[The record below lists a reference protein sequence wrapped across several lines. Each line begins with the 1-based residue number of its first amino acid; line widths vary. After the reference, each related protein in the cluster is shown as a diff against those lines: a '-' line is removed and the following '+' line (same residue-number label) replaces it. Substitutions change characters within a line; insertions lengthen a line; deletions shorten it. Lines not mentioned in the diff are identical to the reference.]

1 MTTSG
6 TSSFNL
12 DIEELIQE
20 AYERIGID
28 GSRSG
33 YQLKSA
39 RRSINLL
46 LSEWDNRG
54 VHLWKVKKA
63 TVNLVLGQA
72 EYNYAADPTN
82 FPNDI
87 NDVLEAYVR
96 NNTSPNASQ
105 PTDISL
111 SKIDRSAY
119 AALPNK
125 LSQGTPSQY
134 YVQRTYQPS
143 IFLYQTP
150 GSGFSSAST
159 PSNYQLKF
167 YYLAKIEDAGKY
179 TNTPDVVYRFLPCL
193 TSGLAYYLS
202 ITYKPEKS
210 DMLKMMYEDELQRAL
225 TEDGQRTSVFISPKT
240 YYGEGI

>member
-1 MTTSG
+1 MATSG
-6 TSSFNL
+6 TTSFNL
-12 DIEELIQE
+12 DIDELIQE

-54 VHLWKVKKA
+54 VHLWKVEKA

-82 FPNDI
+82 FPNNI
-87 NDVLEAYVR
+87 NDVLEAYIR
-96 NNTSPNASQ
+96 NNTVTTAPV
-105 PTDISL
+105 DISL
-111 SKIDRSAY
+111 TKIDRSAY

-134 YVQRTYQPS
+134 YVQRTYSPS
-143 IFLYQTP
+143 IFLYQTA
-150 GSGFSSAST
+150 GSNYSNSAS
-159 PSNYQLKF
+159 PSDFQFKF
-167 YYLAKIEDAGKY
+167 YYLAKLEDAGAY
-179 TNTPDVVYRFLPCL
+179 TNTPDVVFRFLPAL
-193 TSGLAYYLS
+193 TSGMAYYLS
-202 ITYKPEKS
+202 IKHSPQRTQE
-210 DMLKMMYEDELQRAL
+210 LRLFYEDDLQRAL
-225 TEDGQRTSVFISPKT
+225 TEDGQRTSLFISPKT
-240 YYGEGI
+240 YFGDGL

>member
-1 MTTSG
+1 MATSG
-6 TSSFNL
+6 TTSFNL
-12 DIEELIQE
+12 DIDELIQE

-39 RRSINLL
+39 RRSINIL

-54 VHLWKVKKA
+54 VHLWKVEKA

-82 FPNDI
+82 FPNNI

-96 NNTSPNASQ
+96 NNTVTTNPV
-105 PTDISL
+105 DISL

-134 YVQRTYQPS
+134 YVQRTVNPS
-143 IFLYQTP
+143 IFLYQTA
-150 GSGFSSAST
+150 GSNYSNSSN
-159 PSNYQLKF
+159 PSNYQFIF
-167 YYLAKIEDAGKY
+167 YYLARIEDAGTY
-179 TNTPDVVYRFLPCL
+179 TNTPNVVFRFLPAL
-193 TSGLAYYLS
+193 TSGLAYYLAV
-202 ITYKPEKS
+202 KHAPERIEQLR
-210 DMLKMMYEDELQRAL
+210 MLYEDDLQRAL
-225 TEDGQRTSVFISPKT
+225 QEDSQRTSLYISPKA
-240 YYGEGI
+240 YFGDGM

>member
-6 TSSFNL
+6 TTSFNL
-12 DIEELIQE
+12 DIDELIQE

-54 VHLWKVKKA
+54 VHLWKVEKA

-82 FPNDI
+82 FPNNI

-96 NNTSPNASQ
+96 NNTVTTAPV
-105 PTDISL
+105 DISL

-119 AALPNK
+119 ASLPNK

-134 YVQRTYQPS
+134 YVQRTVNPS
-143 IFLYQTP
+143 IFLYQTA
-150 GSGFSSAST
+150 GSNYSNSSN
-159 PSNYQLKF
+159 PSNYQFIF
-167 YYLAKIEDAGKY
+167 YYLARIEDAGTY
-179 TNTPDVVYRFLPCL
+179 TNTPNVVFRFLPAL
-193 TSGLAYYLS
+193 TSGLAYYLAV
-202 ITYKPEKS
+202 KHAPERIEQLR
-210 DMLKMMYEDELQRAL
+210 MLYEDDLQRAL
-225 TEDGQRTSVFISPKT
+225 QEDSQRTSLYISPKA
-240 YYGEGI
+240 YFGDGM

>member
-6 TSSFNL
+6 TTSFNL
-12 DIEELIQE
+12 DIDELIQE

-33 YQLKSA
+33 YHLRSA

-54 VHLWKVKKA
+54 VHLWKVQKA
-63 TVNLVLGQA
+63 TVNLILGQA
-72 EYNYAADPTN
+72 EYNYAADPTS
-82 FPNDI
+82 FPNNI

-96 NNTSPNASQ
+96 NNSVPASPV
-105 PTDISL
+105 DISL

-134 YVQRTYQPS
+134 YVQRTISPS
-143 IFLYQTP
+143 IFLYQTA
-150 GSGFSSAST
+150 G
-159 PSNYQLKF
+159 SNYSSSTNPTNFQFVF
-167 YYLAKIEDAGKY
+167 YYLARIEDAGSY
-179 TNTPDVVYRFLPCL
+179 LNTPDVVFRFLPAL

-202 ITYKPEKS
+202 VKHAPERIEQLR
-210 DMLKMMYEDELQRAL
+210 MLYEDDIQRAL
-225 TEDGQRTSVFISPKT
+225 LEDGQRTSLFVSPKS
-240 YYGEGI
+240 YFGDGM

>member
-1 MTTSG
+1 MATSG
-6 TSSFNL
+6 TTSFNL
-12 DIEELIQE
+12 DIDELIQE

-54 VHLWKVKKA
+54 VHLWKVEKA

-82 FPNDI
+82 FPNNI

-96 NNTSPNASQ
+96 NNTVTTAPV
-105 PTDISL
+105 DISL

-134 YVQRTYQPS
+134 YVQRTVNPS
-143 IFLYQTP
+143 IFLYQTA
-150 GSGFSSAST
+150 G
-159 PSNYQLKF
+159 SNYSNASNPTNFQLVF
-167 YYLAKIEDAGKY
+167 YFLARIEDAGSY
-179 TNTPDVVYRFLPCL
+179 TNTPNVVFRFLPAL
-193 TSGLAYYLS
+193 TSGLAYYLAV
-202 ITYKPEKS
+202 KHAPERIEQLR
-210 DMLKMMYEDELQRAL
+210 MLYEDDLQRAL
-225 TEDGQRTSVFISPKT
+225 QEDSQRTSLYISPKA
-240 YYGEGI
+240 YFGDGM

>member
-6 TSSFNL
+6 TTSFNL

-33 YQLKSA
+33 YQLRSA

-54 VHLWKVKKA
+54 VHLWKVQKA

-82 FPNDI
+82 FPNNI

-96 NNTSPNASQ
+96 NNTVTTAPV
-105 PTDISL
+105 DISL
-111 SKIDRSAY
+111 TKIDRSAY

-134 YVQRTYQPS
+134 YVQRTVNPS
-143 IFLYQTP
+143 IFLYQTA
-150 GSGFSSAST
+150 GSNYSNASN
-159 PSNYQLKF
+159 PSNFQFIF
-167 YYLAKIEDAGKY
+167 YYLARIEDAGTY
-179 TNTPDVVYRFLPCL
+179 TNTPDIVFRFLPAL
-193 TSGLAYYLS
+193 TSGLAYYLAV
-202 ITYKPEKS
+202 KHAPEKIEQLR
-210 DMLKMMYEDELQRAL
+210 MLYEDDLQRAL
-225 TEDGQRTSVFISPKT
+225 TEDSQRTSLYISPKS
-240 YYGEGI
+240 YFGEGM

>member
-6 TSSFNL
+6 TTSFNL

-33 YQLKSA
+33 YQLRSA

-54 VHLWKVKKA
+54 VHLWKVQKA

-82 FPNDI
+82 FPNNI

-96 NNTSPNASQ
+96 NNTVTTAPV
-105 PTDISL
+105 DISL
-111 SKIDRSAY
+111 TKIDRSAY

-134 YVQRTYQPS
+134 YVQRTVNPS
-143 IFLYQTP
+143 IFLYQTA
-150 GSGFSSAST
+150 GSNYSNASN
-159 PSNYQLKF
+159 PSNFQFIF
-167 YYLAKIEDAGKY
+167 YYLARIEDAGTY
-179 TNTPDVVYRFLPCL
+179 TNTPDVVFRFLPAL
-193 TSGLAYYLS
+193 TSGLAYYLAV
-202 ITYKPEKS
+202 KHAPEKIEQLR
-210 DMLKMMYEDELQRAL
+210 MLYEDDLQRAL
-225 TEDGQRTSVFISPKT
+225 TEDSQRTSLYISPKS
-240 YYGEGI
+240 YFGEGM

>member
-1 MTTSG
+1 MATSG
-6 TSSFNL
+6 TTSFNL
-12 DIEELIQE
+12 DIDELIQE

-39 RRSINLL
+39 RRSINIL

-54 VHLWKVKKA
+54 VHLWKVEKA

-82 FPNDI
+82 FPNNI

-96 NNTSPNASQ
+96 NNTVTTNPV
-105 PTDISL
+105 DISL

-119 AALPNK
+119 ASLPNK

-134 YVQRTYQPS
+134 YVQRTVNPS
-143 IFLYQTP
+143 IFLYQTA
-150 GSGFSSAST
+150 GSNYSNSSN
-159 PSNYQLKF
+159 PSNYQFIF
-167 YYLAKIEDAGKY
+167 YYLARIEDAGTY
-179 TNTPDVVYRFLPCL
+179 TNTPNVVFRFLPAL
-193 TSGLAYYLS
+193 TSGLAYYLAV
-202 ITYKPEKS
+202 KHAPERIEQLR
-210 DMLKMMYEDELQRAL
+210 MLYEDDLQRAL
-225 TEDGQRTSVFISPKT
+225 QEDSQRTSLYISPKA
-240 YYGEGI
+240 YFGDGM

>member
-6 TSSFNL
+6 TTSFNL
-12 DIEELIQE
+12 DIDELIQE

-33 YQLKSA
+33 YQLRSA

-54 VHLWKVKKA
+54 VHLWKVQKA

-82 FPNDI
+82 FPNNI

-96 NNTSPNASQ
+96 NNTVTTAPV
-105 PTDISL
+105 DISL
-111 SKIDRSAY
+111 TKIDRSAY

-134 YVQRTYQPS
+134 YVQRTVNPS
-143 IFLYQTP
+143 IFLYQTA
-150 GSGFSSAST
+150 GSNYSNSSN
-159 PSNYQLKF
+159 PSNYQFIF
-167 YYLAKIEDAGKY
+167 YYLARIEDAGTY
-179 TNTPDVVYRFLPCL
+179 LNTPDVVFRFLPAL

-202 ITYKPEKS
+202 VKHAPEKIEQLR
-210 DMLKMMYEDELQRAL
+210 MLYEDDLQRAL
-225 TEDGQRTSVFISPKT
+225 QEDSQRTSLYISPKS
-240 YYGEGI
+240 YFGEGM

>member
-6 TSSFNL
+6 TTTFNL

-20 AYERIGID
+20 AYERINID

-33 YQLKSA
+33 YQLRSA

-82 FPNDI
+82 FPDDI

-96 NNTSPNASQ
+96 NNTVTTAPV
-105 PTDISL
+105 DISL
-111 SKIDRSAY
+111 TKIDRSAY

-134 YVQRTYQPS
+134 YVQRTYSPS
-143 IFLYQTP
+143 IFLYQTA
-150 GSGFSSAST
+150 GANYSNASN
-159 PSNYQLKF
+159 PSNYQFIF
-167 YYLAKIEDAGKY
+167 YYLARIQDAGTY
-179 TNTPDVVYRFLPCL
+179 TNTPDVVFRFLPAL
-193 TSGLAYYLS
+193 TSGLAYYLAV
-202 ITYKPEKS
+202 KHAPEKIEQLR
-210 DMLKMMYEDELQRAL
+210 MLYEDDLQRAL
-225 TEDGQRTSVFISPKT
+225 TEDSQRTSLYISPKS
-240 YYGEGI
+240 YFGEGM

>member
-1 MTTSG
+1 MATSG
-6 TSSFNL
+6 TTSFNL
-12 DIEELIQE
+12 DIDELIQE

-54 VHLWKVKKA
+54 VHLWKVEKA

-82 FPNDI
+82 FPNNI

-96 NNTSPNASQ
+96 NNTVTTAPV
-105 PTDISL
+105 DISL

-119 AALPNK
+119 ASLPNK

-134 YVQRTYQPS
+134 YVQRTVNPS
-143 IFLYQTP
+143 IFLYQTA
-150 GSGFSSAST
+150 GSNYSNSSN
-159 PSNYQLKF
+159 PSNYQFIF
-167 YYLAKIEDAGKY
+167 YYLARIEDAGTY
-179 TNTPDVVYRFLPCL
+179 TNTPNVVFRFLPAL
-193 TSGLAYYLS
+193 TSGLAYYLAV
-202 ITYKPEKS
+202 KHAPERIEQLR
-210 DMLKMMYEDELQRAL
+210 MLYEDDLQRAL
-225 TEDGQRTSVFISPKT
+225 QEDSQRTSLYISPKS
-240 YYGEGI
+240 YFGEGM

>member
-1 MTTSG
+1 MATSG
-6 TSSFNL
+6 TTSFNL
-12 DIEELIQE
+12 DIDELIQE

-54 VHLWKVKKA
+54 VHLWKVEKA

-82 FPNDI
+82 FPNNI

-96 NNTSPNASQ
+96 NNTVTTNPV
-105 PTDISL
+105 DISL

-119 AALPNK
+119 ASLPNK

-134 YVQRTYQPS
+134 YVQRTVNPS
-143 IFLYQTP
+143 IFLYQTA
-150 GSGFSSAST
+150 GSNYSNASN
-159 PSNYQLKF
+159 PSNYQFIF
-167 YYLAKIEDAGKY
+167 YYLARIEDAGTY
-179 TNTPDVVYRFLPCL
+179 TNTPNVVFRFLPAL
-193 TSGLAYYLS
+193 TSGLAYYLAV
-202 ITYKPEKS
+202 KHAPERIEQLR
-210 DMLKMMYEDELQRAL
+210 MLYEDDLQRAL
-225 TEDGQRTSVFISPKT
+225 QEDSQRTSLYISPKS
-240 YYGEGI
+240 YFGEGM

>member
-1 MTTSG
+1 MATSG
-6 TSSFNL
+6 TTSFNL
-12 DIEELIQE
+12 DIDELIQE

-39 RRSINLL
+39 RRSINIL

-54 VHLWKVKKA
+54 VHLWKVEKA
-63 TVNLVLGQA
+63 TVNLILGQA

-82 FPNDI
+82 FPNNI

-96 NNTSPNASQ
+96 NNTVTTNPV
-105 PTDISL
+105 DISL

-134 YVQRTYQPS
+134 YVQRTVNPS
-143 IFLYQTP
+143 IFLYQTA
-150 GSGFSSAST
+150 GSNYSNASN
-159 PSNYQLKF
+159 PSNYQFIF
-167 YYLAKIEDAGKY
+167 YYLARIEDAGTY
-179 TNTPDVVYRFLPCL
+179 TNTPNVVFRFLPAL
-193 TSGLAYYLS
+193 TSGLAYYLAV
-202 ITYKPEKS
+202 KHAPERIEQLR
-210 DMLKMMYEDELQRAL
+210 MLYEDDLQRAL
-225 TEDGQRTSVFISPKT
+225 QEDNQRTSLYISPKA
-240 YYGEGI
+240 YFGDGV

>member
-6 TSSFNL
+6 TTSFNL
-12 DIEELIQE
+12 DIDELIQE

-54 VHLWKVKKA
+54 VHLWKVEKA

-82 FPNDI
+82 FPNNI

-96 NNTSPNASQ
+96 NNSVPASPV
-105 PTDISL
+105 DISL

-119 AALPNK
+119 ASLPNK

-134 YVQRTYQPS
+134 YVQRTVNPS
-143 IFLYQTP
+143 IFLYQTA
-150 GSGFSSAST
+150 GSNYSNSSN
-159 PSNYQLKF
+159 PSNYQFIF
-167 YYLAKIEDAGKY
+167 YYLARIEDAGTY
-179 TNTPDVVYRFLPCL
+179 TNTPNVVFRFLPAL
-193 TSGLAYYLS
+193 TSGLAYYLAV
-202 ITYKPEKS
+202 KHAPERIEQLR
-210 DMLKMMYEDELQRAL
+210 MLYEDDLQRAL
-225 TEDGQRTSVFISPKT
+225 QEDSLRTSLYISPKA
-240 YYGEGI
+240 YFGDGM

>member
-6 TSSFNL
+6 TTSFNL

-33 YQLKSA
+33 YQLRSA

-54 VHLWKVKKA
+54 VHLWKVQKA

-82 FPNDI
+82 FPNNI

-96 NNTSPNASQ
+96 NNTVTTAPV
-105 PTDISL
+105 DISL
-111 SKIDRSAY
+111 TKIDRSAY

-134 YVQRTYQPS
+134 YVQRTVNPS
-143 IFLYQTP
+143 IFLYQTA
-150 GSGFSSAST
+150 GSNYSNASN
-159 PSNYQLKF
+159 PSNFQLIF
-167 YYLAKIEDAGKY
+167 YYLARIEDAGTY
-179 TNTPDVVYRFLPCL
+179 TNTPDVVFRFLPAL
-193 TSGLAYYLS
+193 TSGLAYYLAV
-202 ITYKPEKS
+202 KHAPEKIEQLR
-210 DMLKMMYEDELQRAL
+210 MLYEDDLQRAL
-225 TEDGQRTSVFISPKT
+225 TEDSQRTSLYISPKS
-240 YYGEGI
+240 YFGEGM

>member
-1 MTTSG
+1 MATSG
-6 TSSFNL
+6 TTSFNL
-12 DIEELIQE
+12 DIDELIQE

-54 VHLWKVKKA
+54 VHLWKVEKA

-82 FPNDI
+82 FPNNI

-96 NNTSPNASQ
+96 NNTVTTNPV
-105 PTDISL
+105 DISL

-134 YVQRTYQPS
+134 YVQRTVNPS
-143 IFLYQTP
+143 IFLYQTA
-150 GSGFSSAST
+150 GSNYSNASN
-159 PSNYQLKF
+159 PSNYQFIF
-167 YYLAKIEDAGKY
+167 YYLARIEDAGTY
-179 TNTPDVVYRFLPCL
+179 TNTPNVVFRFLPAL
-193 TSGLAYYLS
+193 TSGLAYYLAV
-202 ITYKPEKS
+202 KHAPERIEQLR
-210 DMLKMMYEDELQRAL
+210 MLYEDDLQRAL
-225 TEDGQRTSVFISPKT
+225 QEDSQRTSLYISPKS
-240 YYGEGI
+240 YFGDGM

>member
-1 MTTSG
+1 MATSG
-6 TSSFNL
+6 TTSFNL
-12 DIEELIQE
+12 DIDELIQE

-54 VHLWKVKKA
+54 VHLWKVEKA

-82 FPNDI
+82 FPNNI
-87 NDVLEAYVR
+87 NDVLEAYIR
-96 NNTSPNASQ
+96 NNTVTTAPV
-105 PTDISL
+105 DISL
-111 SKIDRSAY
+111 TKIDRSAY

-134 YVQRTYQPS
+134 YVQRTVNPS
-143 IFLYQTP
+143 IFLYQTA
-150 GSGFSSAST
+150 GSNYSNSSN
-159 PSNYQLKF
+159 PSNYQFIF
-167 YYLAKIEDAGKY
+167 YYLARIEDAGTY
-179 TNTPDVVYRFLPCL
+179 TNTPNVVFRFLPAL
-193 TSGLAYYLS
+193 TSGLAYYLAV
-202 ITYKPEKS
+202 KHAPERIEQLR
-210 DMLKMMYEDELQRAL
+210 MLYEDDLQRAL
-225 TEDGQRTSVFISPKT
+225 QEDSQRTSLYISPKS
-240 YYGEGI
+240 YFGEGM

>member
-1 MTTSG
+1 MATSG
-6 TSSFNL
+6 TTSFNL
-12 DIEELIQE
+12 DIDELIQE

-54 VHLWKVKKA
+54 VHLWKVEKA

-82 FPNDI
+82 FPNNI
-87 NDVLEAYVR
+87 NDVLEAYIR
-96 NNTSPNASQ
+96 NNTVTTAPV
-105 PTDISL
+105 DISL
-111 SKIDRSAY
+111 TKIDRSAY

-134 YVQRTYQPS
+134 YVQRTVNPS
-143 IFLYQTP
+143 IFLYQTA
-150 GSGFSSAST
+150 GSNYSNASN
-159 PSNYQLKF
+159 PSNYQVIF
-167 YYLAKIEDAGKY
+167 YYLARIEDAGTY
-179 TNTPDVVYRFLPCL
+179 TNTPNVVFRFLPAL
-193 TSGLAYYLS
+193 TSGLAYYLAV
-202 ITYKPEKS
+202 KHAPERIEQLR
-210 DMLKMMYEDELQRAL
+210 MLYEDDLQRAL
-225 TEDGQRTSVFISPKT
+225 QEDSQRTSLYISPKS
-240 YYGEGI
+240 YFGEGM

>member
-6 TSSFNL
+6 TTSFNL

-33 YQLKSA
+33 YQLRSA

-96 NNTSPNASQ
+96 NNTVTTAPV
-105 PTDISL
+105 DISL
-111 SKIDRSAY
+111 TKIDRSAY

-134 YVQRTYQPS
+134 YVQRTYSPS
-143 IFLYQTP
+143 IFLYQTA
-150 GSGFSSAST
+150 GANYSNASN
-159 PSNYQLKF
+159 PSNFQVIF
-167 YYLAKIEDAGKY
+167 YYLAKIEDAGTY
-179 TNTPDVVYRFLPCL
+179 TNTPDVVFRFLPSL
-193 TSGLAYYLS
+193 TSGLAYYLAV
-202 ITYKPEKS
+202 KHAPEKIEQLR
-210 DMLKMMYEDELQRAL
+210 MLYEDDLQRAL
-225 TEDGQRTSVFISPKT
+225 TEDSQRTSLYISPKS
-240 YYGEGI
+240 YFGEGM

>member
-1 MTTSG
+1 MATSG
-6 TSSFNL
+6 TTSFNL
-12 DIEELIQE
+12 DIDELIQE

-54 VHLWKVKKA
+54 VHLWKVEKA

-82 FPNDI
+82 FPNNI

-96 NNTSPNASQ
+96 NNTVTTNPV
-105 PTDISL
+105 DISL
-111 SKIDRSAY
+111 TKIDRSAY

-134 YVQRTYQPS
+134 YVQRTVNPS
-143 IFLYQTP
+143 IFLYQTA
-150 GSGFSSAST
+150 GSNYSNASN
-159 PSNYQLKF
+159 PSNFQFIF
-167 YYLAKIEDAGKY
+167 YYLARIEDAGTY
-179 TNTPDVVYRFLPCL
+179 TNTPNVVFRFLPAL
-193 TSGLAYYLS
+193 TSGLAYYLAV
-202 ITYKPEKS
+202 KHAPERIEQLR
-210 DMLKMMYEDELQRAL
+210 MLYEDDLQRAL
-225 TEDGQRTSVFISPKT
+225 QEDSQRTSLYISPKA
-240 YYGEGI
+240 YFGDGV

>member
-1 MTTSG
+1 MATSG
-6 TSSFNL
+6 TTSFNL
-12 DIEELIQE
+12 DIDELIQE

-54 VHLWKVKKA
+54 VHLWKVEKA

-82 FPNDI
+82 FPNNI

-96 NNTSPNASQ
+96 NNTVTTNPV
-105 PTDISL
+105 DISL

-119 AALPNK
+119 ASLPNK

-134 YVQRTYQPS
+134 YVQRTVNPS
-143 IFLYQTP
+143 IFLYQTA
-150 GSGFSSAST
+150 GSNYSNSSN
-159 PSNYQLKF
+159 PSNYQFIF
-167 YYLAKIEDAGKY
+167 YYLARIEDAGTY
-179 TNTPDVVYRFLPCL
+179 TNTPNVVFRFLPAL
-193 TSGLAYYLS
+193 TSGLAYYLAV
-202 ITYKPEKS
+202 KHAPERIEQLR
-210 DMLKMMYEDELQRAL
+210 MLYEDDLQRAL
-225 TEDGQRTSVFISPKT
+225 QEDSQRTSLYISPKS
-240 YYGEGI
+240 YFGDGM

>member
-1 MTTSG
+1 MATSG
-6 TSSFNL
+6 TTSFNL
-12 DIEELIQE
+12 DIDELIQE

-54 VHLWKVKKA
+54 VHLWKVEKA

-82 FPNDI
+82 FPNNI

-96 NNTSPNASQ
+96 NNTVTTNPV
-105 PTDISL
+105 DISL

-119 AALPNK
+119 ASLPNK

-134 YVQRTYQPS
+134 YVQRTVNPS
-143 IFLYQTP
+143 IFLYQTA
-150 GSGFSSAST
+150 GSNYSNSSN
-159 PSNYQLKF
+159 PSNYQFIF
-167 YYLAKIEDAGKY
+167 YYLARIEDAGTY
-179 TNTPDVVYRFLPCL
+179 TNTPNVVFRFLPAL
-193 TSGLAYYLS
+193 TSGLAYYLAV
-202 ITYKPEKS
+202 KHAPERIEQLR
-210 DMLKMMYEDELQRAL
+210 MLYEDDLQRAL
-225 TEDGQRTSVFISPKT
+225 QEDSQRTSLYISPKS
-240 YYGEGI
+240 YFGEGM

>member
-1 MTTSG
+1 MATSG
-6 TSSFNL
+6 TTSFNL
-12 DIEELIQE
+12 DIDELIQE

-54 VHLWKVKKA
+54 VHLWKVEKA
-63 TVNLVLGQA
+63 TVSLVLGQA

-82 FPNDI
+82 FPNNI

-96 NNTSPNASQ
+96 NNTVTTAPV
-105 PTDISL
+105 DISL

-134 YVQRTYQPS
+134 YVQRTVNPS
-143 IFLYQTP
+143 IFLYQTA
-150 GSGFSSAST
+150 GSNYSNASN
-159 PSNYQLKF
+159 PSNFQLVF
-167 YYLAKIEDAGKY
+167 YFLARIEDAGTY
-179 TNTPDVVYRFLPCL
+179 TNTPNVVFRFLPAL
-193 TSGLAYYLS
+193 TSGLAYYLAV
-202 ITYKPEKS
+202 KHAPERIEQLR
-210 DMLKMMYEDELQRAL
+210 MLYEDDLQRAL
-225 TEDGQRTSVFISPKT
+225 QEDSQRTSLYISPKA
-240 YYGEGI
+240 YFGDGM